1 MSDMVDP
8 YPSSIRVPCKNDSP
22 LGSGLQRRVPTERG
36 EFEPSALSGEQTE
49 NGGCDIP
56 PNKTLICSLRLD
68 FGVLMIYWNFSSK
81 SRHFRRLTMVL
92 EFLSS
97 CQPMSSFQTYSRFT
111 KSRRE
116 VQTVLVPKKVS
127 SLLHYHVLS
136 LQLRS
141 IVQGNSTVPK
151 HSASHPMFSQT
162 HSSRMSAMTTC
173 SGLFRLQ
180 IISFDTV
187 MLRSKILTRSNRSLC
202 HPTPLSRLAFEIHL
216 VSLINF
222 DEFRTD
228 RAYFIFKSNQIGL
241 PFLGVAYGSR
251 TSHQNLLVVNN
262 PSVFY
267 WCFNVVFDYQ
277 FFCRTIAL
285 GIKVKFLHRVLHLA
299 KLYSPL
305 IGYILLCLVMLSI
318 IVVPLSMSPES
329 SAFVVNFYAH

>member
-1 MSDMVDP
+1 MVDP

-22 LGSGLQRRVPTERG
+22 LGYGLQRRVPTERG

-81 SRHFRRLTMVL
+81 SRHFRHLTMVL

-97 CQPMSSFQTYSRFT
+97 CQPI
-111 KSRRE
+111 
-116 VQTVLVPKKVS
+116 
-127 SLLHYHVLS
+127 
-136 LQLRS
+136 

-180 IISFDTV
+180 IISFDMV

-202 HPTPLSRLAFEIHL
+202 HPTPLSKLAFEIHL

-251 TSHQNLLVVNN
+251 ASHQNLLVVNN
-262 PSVFY
+262 PSISY

-285 GIKVKFLHRVLHLA
+285 KIKVKFLHRVLHLA
-299 KLYSPL
+299 KLDSPL

-329 SAFVVNFYAH
+329 SAFVSIHSVQTADHHLVTFILKKN

>member
-1 MSDMVDP
+1 
-8 YPSSIRVPCKNDSP
+8 
-22 LGSGLQRRVPTERG
+22 
-36 EFEPSALSGEQTE
+36 
-49 NGGCDIP
+49 
-56 PNKTLICSLRLD
+56 
-68 FGVLMIYWNFSSK
+68 
-81 SRHFRRLTMVL
+81 
-92 EFLSS
+92 
-97 CQPMSSFQTYSRFT
+97 MSSFQTYSRFT

-116 VQTVLVPKKVS
+116 A
-127 SLLHYHVLS
+127 
-136 LQLRS
+136 
-141 IVQGNSTVPK
+141 STEKGQFAPPLPC
-151 HSASHPMFSQT
+151 A
-162 HSSRMSAMTTC
+162 
-173 SGLFRLQ
+173 
-180 IISFDTV
+180 
-187 MLRSKILTRSNRSLC
+187 LT
-202 HPTPLSRLAFEIHL
+202 PTPKYCARKLDRPETLCLSPDVFSNSLKQNECDDYMLRLAFEIHL

-277 FFCRTIAL
+277 FFCQTIAL

-299 KLYSPL
+299 KLDSPL